1 MLTIFAN
8 KAPSWTFDWV
18 LNTALGDIVKKS
30 IHFKDISQ
38 VLTTKTFC
46 VFTVIMHILLLK
58 SEKRVTERNKRMSL

>member
-38 VLTTKTFC
+38 VL
-46 VFTVIMHILLLK
+46 
-58 SEKRVTERNKRMSL
+58 